1 MLDSTQRRP
10 VEKNPLAPFLN
21 ISRQYYFWVLN
32 NLNFICLSDLHSF
45 MSCGYLRIFDNQNI
59 VKGLFKLYNV
69 VIIHMSAPD
78 TSLVITSQ
86 AATWDTCRHAQS
98 RVEMLAVA
106 SRQLL
111 DILPCNVFCLCI
123 GTSIMISIMIFV
135 SVLGILIGYGW
146 KDSPFQPFCLKYL
159 PLTHTIQIS
168 NMNMN

>member
-1 MLDSTQRRP
+1 M
-10 VEKNPLAPFLN
+10 
-21 ISRQYYFWVLN
+21 
-32 NLNFICLSDLHSF
+32 
-45 MSCGYLRIFDNQNI
+45 
-59 VKGLFKLYNV
+59 YNV

-106 SRQLL
+106 TRQLQ
-111 DILPCNVFCLCI
+111 DILHGKFYLVISFLSVLVH

-135 SVLGILIGYGW
+135 SVLGI
-146 KDSPFQPFCLKYL
+146 FKYL
-159 PLTHTIQIS
+159 PINHLQIS